1 MDEKIKNTKTYSET
15 DRIPSEYPYADMIKT
30 APYMP
35 DKLPLHIGP
44 YKKHSGSASNKPLY
58 KTVGFNQ
65 NGSRFMTKEEYDNFN
80 LDEEEPYDFTER
92 LMRRGDFRPSSSY
105 PSYPQYSKWKQF
117 LSNVTRQPY
126 RAATSAAGGYNV
138 SQLNQMN
145 ALGGY
150 YSEPARQQR
159 RMDARRTNI
168 LNRAAKG
175 KAVGNVNQLLG
186 KYGYTGTPGSGT
198 LQFTGQA
205 QGDPNAGAGYSRSD
219 DSWSSSPFRRGGLAS
234 LWQR

>member
-1 MDEKIKNTKTYSET
+1 MGMLERFRNRFYKPAAGAVNYGGKTYT
-15 DRIPSEYPYADMIKT
+15 PA
-30 APYMP
+30 
-35 DKLPLHIGP
+35 
-44 YKKHSGSASNKPLY
+44 
-58 KTVGFNQ
+58 
-65 NGSRFMTKEEYDNFN
+65 
-80 LDEEEPYDFTER
+80 
-92 LMRRGDFRPSSSY
+92 
-105 PSYPQYSKWKQF
+105 
-117 LSNVTRQPY
+117 
-126 RAATSAAGGYNV
+126 
-138 SQLNQMN
+138 QLNSMN

-159 RMDARRTNI
+159 RTEARRTNI

-205 QGDPNAGAGYSRSD
+205 QGNPNAGAGYSRSD
-219 DSWSSSPFRRGGLAS
+219 SGWQSSPFRHGGLAS